1 MDASTIIFYAL
12 AALTLGS
19 GLLAVTARKIFRA
32 AIFLLFSLIGIA
44 GFYFWL
50 QYEFIAAVQVVVYV
64 GGIVVLIIFSIFLT
78 QQAGTDLP
86 NPPLRRII
94 FSLLAALFGLAF
106 SWMLVSQHP
115 FKTGTDTPMQATVS
129 NIGSMMLSVN
139 GSGYA
144 LPFELVSILLLA
156 AMIGCIVIAIKSRPE
171 GIAMSKTIAEQQT
184 ATKPETATETV
195 N

>member
-1 MDASTIIFYAL
+1 MEAKEIIFYLL

-50 QYEFIAAVQVVVYV
+50 QYEFIGAGEIVVYV

-94 FSLLAALFGLAF
+94 FSSLAAFFAFIF
-106 SWMLVSQHP
+106 SWIFINRHT
-115 FKTGTDTPMQATVS
+115 FKPG
-129 NIGSMMLSVN
+129 
-139 GSGYA
+139 
-144 LPFELVSILLLA
+144 
-156 AMIGCIVIAIKSRPE
+156 
-171 GIAMSKTIAEQQT
+171 AE
-184 ATKPETATETV
+184 
-195 N
+195 

>member
-1 MDASTIIFYAL
+1 ML

-19 GLLAVTARKIFRA
+19 ALLAVTARKIFRA

-50 QYEFIAAVQVVVYV
+50 QYEFIAAVQIVVYV
-64 GGIVVLIIFSIFLT
+64 GGIVVLVIFSIFLT

-86 NPPLRRII
+86 NPPLRRIV
-94 FSLLAALFGLAF
+94 FSTLAALFGLAF
-106 SWMLVSQHP
+106 SWMLISEHP
-115 FKTGTDTPMQATVS
+115 FTGNTDSPMDATVS
-129 NIGSMMLSVN
+129 NIGTMMLNVN
-139 GSGYA
+139 ETGYA

-171 GIAMSKTIAEQQT
+171 AVTTSETTKT
-184 ATKPETATETV
+184 ETAS
-195 N
+195 